1 MQELNRYD
9 FTNSKSFITYLL
21 SSADTRRMRVP
32 EVDVIGLRRRVVDPV
47 DDEREGPLLV
57 MRPDEALILARL
69 LIDAVWQVTEG
80 YTVGEP
86 KAEELRFQTQFDS
99 NGIRVTQSGVP
110 LTDYRLLED
119 ENGER
124 RIIQLS
130 HR

>member
-80 YTVGEP
+80 YSVGKP
-86 KAEELRFQTQFDS
+86 KQTLTCYD
-99 NGIRVTQSGVP
+99 QSGELP
-110 LTDYRLLED
+110 PTTICI
-119 ENGER
+119 N
-124 RIIQLS
+124 Q
-130 HR
+130 